1 MTTCGRCGTIN
12 ADSDLRCVEC
22 GDYLHQYR
30 QRLNRPHRIAAVI
43 GLLFSAT
50 ISGGAFLPW
59 VHVLNVFEARY
70 ADRRDGLLILA
81 AALCLAVASILTLAG
96 SNARM
101 LRVVAVIAGGGVLA
115 ILAIDVSTLRDR
127 ALPAIKAVNDVVSST
142 LPQLGTL
149 GVLDFVG
156 SGIWV
161 MLLGALGAVALGL
174 AAPGVRK
181 ERITESA
188 YARGYTQSASD
199 ATYSTDAGV
208 RRIGLRSTGIAALI
222 GGGLICAAVA
232 YYVTQRATTT
242 VCMTSFYE
250 APGGDTVASFDIPS
264 AASRDGYDEVLA
276 YFAKDNRQAKAVFQ
290 SIVRSNPIEG
300 LGDSDRLTRGVTVS
314 VRFLRNASKPESTYG
329 AEPVLMPAIDVIR
342 VAPKP
347 LPRCRVWAAAEMGR

>member
-12 ADSDLRCVEC
+12 ADSGLRCVEC

-43 GLLFSAT
+43 GLLFSAI

-70 ADRRDGLLILA
+70 ADRPDGLLILA
-81 AALCLAVASILTLAG
+81 AALCLAIASILTLAG

-115 ILAIDVSTLRDR
+115 ILAIDVSTLRER

-181 ERITESA
+181 EMITESA
-188 YARGYTQSASD
+188 YTRGYTPGA
-199 ATYSTDAGV
+199 
-208 RRIGLRSTGIAALI
+208 RRIGLRTSGIAALI

-232 YYVTQRATTT
+232 YYVTQLATTT
-242 VCMTSFYE
+242 ACMTSFYE

-264 AASRDGYDEVLA
+264 AASPDDYDVVYA
-276 YFAKDNRQAKAVFQ
+276 YFVKDNRQALAVFQ
-290 SIVRSNPIEG
+290 SIVRSNHVEG
-300 LGDSDRLTRGVTVS
+300 LGDSDRFTRGVTVS
-314 VRFLRNASKPESTYG
+314 VRFLRNATKPESTYG
-329 AEPVLMPAIDVIR
+329 PEPILMPAVDVIR
-342 VAPKP
+342 VAPKV
-347 LPRCRVWAAAEMGR
+347 LPRCRIWATAEMGR